1 MMTEVKY
8 EYLVFAK
15 DDNLEEV
22 NKHVQALADMGWEL
36 VSGCASPWVA
46 SESPSEGLNPMNV
59 WHTKYVTYWRREKTE
74 PTATTTE

>member
-1 MMTEVKY
+1 MENTAKY

-22 NKHVQALADMGWEL
+22 NKHVQALADMGWEM

-46 SESPSEGLNPMNV
+46 SESPSEGLNPMNM
-59 WHTKYVTYWRREKTE
+59 WHTKYVTYWRRPRANQSE
-74 PTATTTE
+74 TAST